1 MPRRFDHSDLRVR
14 RLSDVRQFY
23 EQLLP
28 ASGFTRDVRIEGW
41 LTYEVESDDGSFDF
55 FGVTESGSHV
65 ANESRIP
72 FRAGS
77 IEKVDRLTAI
87 AVQAGAPQVEGPKF
101 YDDNSY
107 CAVF

>member
-55 FGVTESGSHV
+55 FANPQGSPASVTEWEV
-65 ANESRIP
+65 
-72 FRAGS
+72 
-77 IEKVDRLTAI
+77 
-87 AVQAGAPQVEGPKF
+87 
-101 YDDNSY
+101 
-107 CAVF
+107 